1 MYLNHTLVSGFPLTL
16 RYGEERDRDYLA
28 DIFAEVWA
36 EIPENDRSAILSR
49 GYGRIVVDVLGR
61 QDLAGV
67 SNTGGDFRL
76 KRRIVDTFRAKPWC
90 TSWPTGWPRRW
101 MTSFTPIWLP
111 GRMSRAEPP
120 DGELSRFFNGGATR
134 PRPTRRYT
142 PQPTRRAF
150 EPSSETSLPDKDLV
164 RDSLPICRMDLRVRL
179 LKPDGLGGPSYGSC
193 FARSPK
199 EHSTALRP
207 GYVNLSTGH

>member
-76 KRRIVDTFRAKPWC
+76 KRRIVDTYPRQALLHLVAHRLAEKLDDFLHPNMVARQNEPHGIARRRIATILQRWGY
-90 TSWPTGWPRRW
+90 TSKADKT
-101 MTSFTPIWLP
+101 
-111 GRMSRAEPP
+111 
-120 DGELSRFFNGGATR
+120 D
-134 PRPTRRYT
+134 YT
-142 PQPTRRAF
+142 PADEARIRAILG
-150 EPSSETSLPDKDLV
+150 TSLPAEGN
-164 RDSLPICRMDLRVRL
+164 R
-179 LKPDGLGGPSYGSC
+179 
-193 FARSPK
+193 
-199 EHSTALRP
+199 
-207 GYVNLSTGH
+207 